1 MNVLMNRGSEAYNQ
15 LTEIT
20 ISDHYFRHLYRIIK
34 FVDKNKAFN
43 DKPVGG
49 IVFSA
54 RRWLLFQMVTF
65 QSSRHGFLQSER
77 RSFTR

>member
-1 MNVLMNRGSEAYNQ
+1 MMFQNIKVASAKISNV
-15 LTEIT
+15 
-20 ISDHYFRHLYRIIK
+20 YFKVRPYYYGL
-34 FVDKNKAFN
+34 
-43 DKPVGG
+43 VGG

-65 QSSRHGFLQSER
+65 QASRHGFLQSER